1 MTDLLERVE
10 VGKAYKINSVNCGD
24 KYFTIKNIKLNPKS
38 ERYEVTAK
46 ADGDAHSRTF
56 YLEEILVEKEK
67 NKKTSQAKHI
77 VSTEGEVVID
87 FGDQQ
92 LVVENVT
99 YWPEWGKR
107 GRPRK
112 SEQ

>member
-1 MTDLLERVE
+1 MTDLLDRVE
-10 VGKAYKINSVNCGD
+10 IGKAYKVNSANCGD
-24 KYFTIKNIKLNPKS
+24 KYFTIKAIKLNQKS

-67 NKKTSQAKHI
+67 NKKSSLAKRI
-77 VSTEGEVVID
+77 ISTEGELIHD
-87 FGDQQ
+87 FGDVQ
-92 LVVENVT
+92 LVMEDVSF
-99 YWPEWGKR
+99 WPEWGAR

-112 SEQ
+112 VQ